1 VRDEDRVI
9 DRVVEELKQA
19 VRIDPALDAR
29 VMAAVA
35 RAPALGRGTGI
46 AVLADWLLRTRTVAV
61 SPLRVLAAAAVL
73 ALAVLAGRA
82 WLRPTGRPET
92 VATTAVPALQ
102 TADTRAVQFVVLV
115 PHAASVALVGD
126 FNDWSAAATPMTP
139 AAGAGLWSVTV
150 PLAPGR
156 YRYSFLV
163 DGTRWV
169 PDPEAPKAVEDDFG
183 RPNSVVT
190 VGGT

>member
-35 RAPALGRGTGI
+35 RAPAPGRATGI

-73 ALAVLAGRA
+73 ALAVLGGRA
-82 WLRPTGRPET
+82 WLRPTGRPE
-92 VATTAVPALQ
+92 TAVPALQ

-115 PHAASVALVGD
+115 PHAASVALLGD

-139 AAGAGLWSVTV
+139 AEGAGLWSVTV

>member
-1 VRDEDRVI
+1 MRDEDRVI
-9 DRVVEELKQA
+9 DRVVEELRQP

-35 RAPALGRGTGI
+35 RAPVPGRATGM

-61 SPLRVLAAAAVL
+61 SPLRVLAAAAVF
-73 ALAVLAGRA
+73 ALAVLGGRA
-82 WLRPTGRPET
+82 WLGPTARPET
-92 VATTAVPALQ
+92 TGTTAVPALQ

-115 PHAASVALVGD
+115 PHAASVALLGD

-139 AAGAGLWSVTV
+139 AEGAGLWSVTV

-183 RPNSVVT
+183 RTNSVVT